1 MVCIYNEAL
10 AIKRNKTESLVETW
24 IDLEAII
31 QSEVSQKEINI
42 INMQNLEKWYSE
54 SVSYS
59 VMSDSL

>member
-10 AIKRNKTESLVETW
+10 AIKRNKTESLVEMW

-42 INMQNLEKWYSE
+42 INMQNLGKSYSE
-54 SVSYS
+54 SVS
-59 VMSDSL
+59 

>member
-1 MVCIYNEAL
+1 MVCIYNDAL

-24 IDLEAII
+24 IDLEAVI